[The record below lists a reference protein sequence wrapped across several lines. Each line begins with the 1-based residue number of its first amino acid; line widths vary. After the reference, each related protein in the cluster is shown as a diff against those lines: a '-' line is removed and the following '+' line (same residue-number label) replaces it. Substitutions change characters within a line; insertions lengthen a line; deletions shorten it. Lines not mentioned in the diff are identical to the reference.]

1 MKIKLVGLKRYL
13 FANNIYE
20 QGDIIDVKDIDQ
32 IPKVHQ
38 RFFEIIEEKKADEV
52 KENKNVNKNK

>member
-1 MKIKLVGLKRYL
+1 LKRYL

-38 RFFEIIEEKKADEV
+38 QFFEIIEEKKTDEV